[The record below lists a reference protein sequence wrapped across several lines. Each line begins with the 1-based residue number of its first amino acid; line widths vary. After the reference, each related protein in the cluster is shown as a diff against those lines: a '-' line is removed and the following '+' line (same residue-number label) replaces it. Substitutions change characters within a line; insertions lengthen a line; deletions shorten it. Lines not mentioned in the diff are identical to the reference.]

1 MQDDCSGCYEK
12 VGGIASK
19 SMIGRELRF
28 DLYPGGCRNLR
39 SSSDDSNNPAP
50 TAFRKTDECS
60 PAFTIVEGSTAIPL
74 RLLSQRAGSDSA
86 DSGLV
91 VCMVAG
97 FSSGLLPALLSG
109 PGSSMRLAEDAA
121 HAIQDHR
128 LGHSIEITTSPP
140 AVGCRCRTRRFRTAA
155 KSASRSA

>member
-1 MQDDCSGCYEK
+1 
-12 VGGIASK
+12 
-19 SMIGRELRF
+19 MIGRELRF

-39 SSSDDSNNPAP
+39 SNSDDSNNPAP

-97 FSSGLLPALLSG
+97 FPSGVLSALLSG
-109 PGSSMRLAEDAA
+109 SALSMRLAENAA
-121 HAIQDHR
+121 RAVQDHR
-128 LGHSIEITTSPP
+128 AVHSTQIVTSPP
-140 AVGCRCRTRRFRTAA
+140 AVAYRCRTRRFRRAV
-155 KSASRSA
+155 KSASR